1 MDMRYVQYI
10 NLKEKYYEP
19 PLEKATESALKISD
33 VPFNWVINSDKHW
46 TYYSKPDSDLPIQG
60 WKIHISSIPKEAKEI
75 LRVVSDFLFENSVPF
90 KHVSNVWELVLKNSK
105 YGDRASSGKFIT
117 IYPNNESQFTFLLEK
132 LHYLLKDFS
141 NGPYILN
148 DKRWLDGNVYFRYGA
163 FKEMYLI
170 NGASKIPAI
179 QNFSGELIPDSR
191 APYYTV
197 PDFIEEPLIVKK
209 MSEAHGEIQTAV
221 SELDNYIIESALHFS
236 NGGGVYVANHIPS
249 NTKVVLKEGRPNA
262 GLDGQGRDAVER
274 LNHEGSILK
283 KLLGLESVVSFH
295 KIFHE
300 WEHVFL
306 EEEYISGTSLDTWIA
321 TNYPF
326 SAQQNSSEYCDN
338 ACSILKQLK
347 DALQS
352 IHARG
357 VGMGDLQ
364 PANVMVTASNDIKLI
379 DFEAASHLND
389 SIPSGLM
396 RLGFVGAPNLSR
408 EQTDWFALLRIA
420 RYLFLPIGPVQ
431 DIAVDI
437 IKKHDQWIFD
447 QFGSKAMRWIE
458 EIESECNKR
467 CVIPQKSFLSA
478 PSKYFNRSDIPKILS
493 SIRAGIITD
502 LRCDVKLLSGDIR
515 QYESLGGIFN
525 ILTGGFGVI
534 MALMRT
540 GEVPEKAKSW
550 AIKYSSQEVINQLD
564 MGLFSGKAGIAGV
577 LYDLGM
583 IERSKAIYDSIE
595 IESNNEDISIRTGL
609 AGIGLAFI
617 SASYISDFK
626 YMLDRAI
633 KIGLQLHSLLEK
645 DIVVTSND
653 ADAIPLG
660 LVDGWSGVSLFYSA
674 LYKATEEKVWL
685 ELSLQAL
692 EKDISICTMDNS
704 GTYQV
709 IDKENT
715 RFIPYLAGGSAGIG
729 LSMIELRHLLKDKR
743 WETELKGIGEV
754 ASSKCFYGSGLF
766 RGLGGIILTA
776 NAVDIEL
783 QTGGQFLDKAINT
796 LNLYVLSDNDKYF
809 MPGDYCYK
817 LSGDIFS
824 GAAGMLLALSGI
836 EEDIFSWLPLPNL
849 KKTFSSYQNST
860 NGIAVL

>member
-1 MDMRYVQYI
+1 MDLRYVQYI
-10 NLKEKYYEP
+10 NLKERYYEP
-19 PLEKATESALKISD
+19 PLEKATEMALEISN
-33 VPFNWVINSDKHW
+33 VPSNWVINSDKHW
-46 TYYSKPDSDLPIQG
+46 TYYSKSDSYLPVQG
-60 WKIHISSIPKEAKEI
+60 WKVHISSTPKEAKEM
-75 LRVVSDFLFENSVPF
+75 LKVVSNFLFENLVPF
-90 KHVSNVWELVLKNSK
+90 KHVSNVWELILKNSK

-117 IYPNNESQFTFLLEK
+117 IYPNNENQFTFLLEK
-132 LHYLLKDFS
+132 LHLLLNDFS
-141 NGPYILN
+141 KGPYILN

-170 NGASKIPAI
+170 NGASRIPAI
-179 QNFSGELIPDSR
+179 QNPLGELIPDSR

-209 MSEAHGEIQTAV
+209 MSEEHEKIQTAV
-221 SELDNYIIESALHFS
+221 SELDNYTIESALHFS

-249 NTKVVLKEGRPNA
+249 NTKVVLKEGRPYA

-274 LNHEGSILK
+274 LNHEASILK

-295 KIFHE
+295 KTFPE

-306 EEEYISGTSLDTWIA
+306 AEEYISGTSLDTWIA

-326 SAQQNSSEYCDN
+326 SAQQDSNEYCNN
-338 ACSILKQLK
+338 ACSILRQLK

-352 IHARG
+352 IHARD

-379 DFEAASHLND
+379 DFEAASHIND

-420 RYLFLPIGPVQ
+420 RYVFLPIGPVQ
-431 DIAVDI
+431 DIAVNI

-447 QFGSKAMRWIE
+447 QFGSQAMRLIE

-467 CVIPQKSFLSA
+467 SVIPQKSLLSA
-478 PSKYFNRSDIPKILS
+478 PSKYFSRLDLPEIIS
-493 SIRAGIITD
+493 SIRAGIVND
-502 LRCDVKLLSGDIR
+502 LKCDIKLLSGDIR

-540 GEVPEKAKSW
+540 GDVPEKAKSW
-550 AIKYSSQEVINQLD
+550 ALKYSAEEYINQLD
-564 MGLFSGKAGIAGV
+564 NGLFSGKAGVAGI
-577 LYDLGM
+577 LYELGM

-595 IESNNEDISIRTGL
+595 VESDNADISIRTGL

-617 SASYISDFK
+617 SASYIPNLKS
-626 YMLDRAI
+626 MLDRAI
-633 KIGLQLHSLLEK
+633 KIGLQLCSLLEK
-645 DIVVTSND
+645 DIAVTSND

-660 LVDGWSGVSLFYSA
+660 LIDGWSGVSLFYSA
-674 LYKATEEKVWL
+674 LFKATNEKVWL

-692 EKDISICTMDNS
+692 EKDTSICIMDNS

-709 IDKENT
+709 NDKENT
-715 RFIPYLAGGSAGIG
+715 RFIPYLAGGSAGVG
-729 LSMIELRHLLKDKR
+729 LSMIELRHLLKDPR
-743 WETELKGIGEV
+743 WETELRGIGEV

-766 RGLGGIILTA
+766 RGLGGMIITA
-776 NAVDIEL
+776 NTIDIEL
-783 QTGGQFLDKAINT
+783 QTGGRFLDKTLNT

-824 GAAGMLLALSGI
+824 GAAGMLLALLGI
-836 EEDIFSWLPLPNL
+836 EEDRFSWLPLPKL
-849 KKTFSSYQNST
+849 KETFSSNQNSAK
-860 NGIAVL
+860 GIAVL